1 MGYQVGMAC
10 YSDAGTAADALF
22 STAQPVPT
30 SSGYSV
36 FEKVGSN
43 WQLDV
48 YQNGSGSGAVLVSS
62 SIVSPQ
68 LPTCDPVQ
76 QVTDGLYLG
85 WLTVLPVFTVWAVM
99 VIKKALNL

>member
-1 MGYQVGMAC
+1 MVC

-30 SSGYSV
+30 SSGYTA

-62 SIVSPQ
+62 SVINPQ
-68 LPTCDPVQ
+68 LASCDPTQ
-76 QVTDGLYLG
+76 QMVDGLYLG
-85 WLTVLPVFTVWAVM
+85 WLTVLPVFTVWAIM
-99 VIKKALNL
+99 VLRKALIT